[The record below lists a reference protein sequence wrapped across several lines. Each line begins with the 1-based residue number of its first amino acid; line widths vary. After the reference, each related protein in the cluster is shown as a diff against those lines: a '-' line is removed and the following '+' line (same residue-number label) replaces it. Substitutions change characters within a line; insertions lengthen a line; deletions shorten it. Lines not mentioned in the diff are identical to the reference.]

1 MNIPGNAVLFVHND
15 DERKRC
21 HSLRPNSVGDRGL
34 TTGRQFLDD
43 AVAVLRRH
51 GFGVDASDFGPG
63 GLNPSA
69 PKG

>member
-1 MNIPGNAVLFVHND
+1 M
-15 DERKRC
+15 
-21 HSLRPNSVGDRGL
+21 GDRGL

-63 GLNPSA
+63 GLKPSA